1 MRLPAILACRS
12 IVRTHSVCRRQRI
25 TGRKPQHERMYLF
38 LTPGWNRRP
47 AGAPHAPNNPLGAIA
62 LQRRCNICGVDCSPA
77 APQPTMATLRRLS
90 AWPPPPPAARAR
102 ILRRSPRRRAPS
114 HITAREPRLGTADSR
129 AAEKCAE
136 IGATNRSGGTF
147 RTIGNNDESSLT
159 PRRIWAHLGTK
170 AVSSRIRAAFSVGGA
185 RRADA
190 AGTQGARAVVAAAAA
205 LTKPTAGGGPA
216 AAIDA
221 SFAAVLG
228 AVAAGWGEASA
239 TPAEASRTRRPV
251 GQVRFAF
258 PLHTLLAGRTWL
270 FLQPGGGGQ
279 APRRIVSD
287 VGCAPES
294 QSSPGA
300 RSRSVRHSR
309 REAIGTVRVG
319 LDTGDLIAMM
329 HRCLIS
335 KRARP

>member
-1 MRLPAILACRS
+1 MWSHGSKPNRTSACRNDVVPVRPNPAPMTRRFGDGAFVGTVDGVLVSVMVCDNTSFPAGDPQVSPLPPFFLMRLPAILACRS

-62 LQRRCNICGVDCSPA
+62 LQRRCNIRGVDCSPA

-147 RTIGNNDESSLT
+147 RAIGNNDESSLT

-205 LTKPTAGGGPA
+205 LTKPTAGGGP
-216 AAIDA
+216 
-221 SFAAVLG
+221 
-228 AVAAGWGEASA
+228 
-239 TPAEASRTRRPV
+239 
-251 GQVRFAF
+251 
-258 PLHTLLAGRTWL
+258 
-270 FLQPGGGGQ
+270 
-279 APRRIVSD
+279 
-287 VGCAPES
+287 
-294 QSSPGA
+294 
-300 RSRSVRHSR
+300 
-309 REAIGTVRVG
+309 
-319 LDTGDLIAMM
+319 
-329 HRCLIS
+329 
-335 KRARP
+335 